1 MKDMQESL
9 SIKACVRFGWETF
22 KKRPWLFIGTLLV
35 YAVISGISG
44 SIASSAAE
52 QGGVLAFILNALDML
67 VVQILLA
74 MGLVAFS
81 LRFHDDA
88 SSARIQDLWAPKMYW
103 SFLGMSVLSFILV
116 VLGIIALI
124 IPGIILALGFIFSQY
139 LVIDKGRGAI
149 ESLKESWRIT
159 KGHRWELF
167 IFVLVLAVLNILGV
181 LALLVGLLVSVPV
194 TMLAVV
200 HAYRTLE
207 HKASEMAPVAIAPQ
221 SGA

>member
-1 MKDMQESL
+1 MQNTL
-9 SIKACVRFGWETF
+9 SVSECVKFGWETF
-22 KKRPWLFIGTLLV
+22 KKKPWLFIGILLM
-35 YAVISGISG
+35 YPAISGG
-44 SIASSAAE
+44 SRSLASSAAE
-52 QGGVLAFILNALDML
+52 QGGMVGFVLNALDL
-67 VVQILLA
+67 LIVQVLA
-74 MGLVAFS
+74 ARGLVAFT

-88 SSARIQDLWAPKMYW
+88 SAARVQDLWAPKMYW

-167 IFVLVLAVLNILGV
+167 LFLLVLAVLNILGV

-207 HKASEMAPVAIAPQ
+207 HKASEVAPAAAVSPAA
-221 SGA
+221 A

>member
-1 MKDMQESL
+1 MQNTL
-9 SIKACVRFGWETF
+9 SVSECVKFGWETF

-52 QGGVLAFILNALDML
+52 QGGVLALILNAFDML
-67 VVQILLA
+67 VVQVLAA
-74 MGLVAFS
+74 MGLVAFT

-88 SSARIQDLWAPKMYW
+88 SAARVQDLWAPKMYW
-103 SFLGMSVLSFILV
+103 SFLGMTVLSLILV
-116 VLGIIALI
+116 ILGLIALI
-124 IPGIILALGFIFSQY
+124 IPGIILALGFMFAQY
-139 LVIDKGRGAI
+139 LVIDKDRGAV

-159 KGHRWELF
+159 KGNRFNLF
-167 IFVLVLAVLNILGV
+167 IFVLVLTVINILGA
-181 LALLVGLLVSVPV
+181 LALLVGLLVSIPV

-207 HKASEMAPVAIAPQ
+207 HKASEIAP
-221 SGA
+221 AAVIAPAVA

>member
-1 MKDMQESL
+1 MQEKL
-9 SIKACVRFGWETF
+9 SIGECVRFGWETF

-88 SSARIQDLWAPKMYW
+88 SAARIQDLWAPKMYW

-207 HKASEMAPVAIAPQ
+207 HKANEVALAAAAAVAPAVA
-221 SGA
+221 